1 MHLKTSPHAAP
12 EDKRL
17 AIWAELQ
24 QQAETANL
32 VPTMRS
38 HAPSI
43 QLTEER
49 IQFHLRESL
58 MGLNLWIG
66 STNGELL
73 NGAVN

>member
-17 AIWAELQ
+17 AVWAELQ
-24 QQAETANL
+24 QQAEAANS
-32 VPTMRS
+32 VPTMSS
-38 HAPSI
+38 HTPPI

-49 IQFHLRESL
+49 IRFHLRDSL

-73 NGAVN
+73 NGAVH